1 MAKSLERSLLARL
14 ASAGAIVSVIG
25 AGLGIAVLAQAQD
38 NPNAFNRLLKRSVTP
53 NAAPPQDGIH
63 DPTNPGTGVLQPPS
77 ESFSVLP
84 PAQAGNR
91 IDWVRALD
99 DGQIQPWADLSDPSA
114 EKDVMDLDIVMEV
127 KGTMPDVV
135 YPHKQHTEWLDCAN
149 CHTEL
154 FIPQRGKNQ
163 LSMAAILLGEQCG
176 VCHGKVAFP
185 VSDCKRCHSRPK
197 SPASSGEA
205 SGEASDED
213 VVAAVT
219 EQAEGAEPP
228 SFDQLMAAGE
238 ILYFDHCSA
247 CHGEQG
253 EGFEDFPAMVGS
265 AVVQGPLDDH
275 LQIVLAG
282 VADTAMMAW
291 GEEFGDGEIAAI
303 MTFERNAWGN
313 GDGES
318 VTAEQIAEARTR
330 LASGE

>member
-1 MAKSLERSLLARL
+1 MVKRMHRRSLHHRL
-14 ASAGAIVSVIG
+14 MLIG
-25 AGLGIAVLAQAQD
+25 TTFCVVTFGLGAAFLAQAQD

-84 PAQAGNR
+84 PAQGGNR
-91 IDWVRALD
+91 IDWVGALD
-99 DGQIQPWADLSDPSA
+99 SGQIQPWADLSDPNA

-149 CHTEL
+149 CHTEI

-163 LSMAAILLGEQCG
+163 LSMAAIPLGEQCG

-185 VSDCKRCHSRPK
+185 VSDCRRCHSRPK
-197 SPASSGEA
+197 SASSNSQTTEGEA
-205 SGEASDED
+205 
-213 VVAAVT
+213 VAAVAP
-219 EQAEGAEPP
+219 EDERAVPA
-228 SFDQLMAAGE
+228 SFDELMAAGE
-238 ILYFDHCSA
+238 QLFIDHCA
-247 CHGEQG
+247 GCHGEQG
-253 EGFEDFPAMVGS
+253 EGFEDFPPLAGS
-265 AVVQGPLDDH
+265 AFTEGPLEEH
-275 LQIVLAG
+275 LAIVLEG

-291 GEEFGDGEIAAI
+291 SEELSDGELAAI
-303 MTFERNAWGN
+303 MTYERNAWGD

-318 VTAEQIAEARTR
+318 VTAEQIAEARTK
-330 LASGE
+330 LASGG